1 MTNLPKELAYA
12 QGTAKTAWKLYT
24 EVSES
29 GAPWCEVE
37 PMLAKALACDEC
49 VHRWYERW
57 QEVGGTSDIESIL
70 EVEWEAERAKAERW
84 AAEQQN
90 VSPQLPITLG
100 WMKEAEADGQEFM
113 DVKFGSKQ
121 WFDNI
126 EEIEF

>member
-29 GAPWCEVE
+29 GAPWC

-84 AAEQQN
+84 AHEQMQT
-90 VSPQLPITLG
+90 SPQLRNVPNWDEIIEIAVG
-100 WMKEAEADGQEFM
+100 QAADYADLKRTQE
-113 DVKFGSKQ
+113 DARY
-121 WFDNI
+121 
-126 EEIEF
+126 